1 MAGRS
6 MSRVLVRSFRGT
18 SSDSSMRPP
27 DWVSPPSESS
37 GAGCTVCSGY
47 STPSRAPHTRWP
59 TSSRIRSSW
68 MERCIGLSREA
79 GLPRR
84 PTRTACRG
92 PWSGCAATGQQ
103 LNSAATFLTSVA
115 GVSALT
121 DVILAGACRTPVG
134 KYGRAF
140 RNVEAVRLGSLAVAE
155 AVNRSGLVPADI
167 EEVLMGN
174 VIAAGLGQNPAR
186 QAALFGGLPDRVGA
200 VTVNKVCG
208 SGLQTVMFATDMIRA
223 GSAEVLLAGGMESMS
238 RAPYLVKEA
247 RWGIGINNVP
257 FVDAMV
263 SDGLWDAYN
272 QFHMGITGEIVA
284 EKFHV
289 AREDMDRFAL
299 ESQRRAAS
307 ATQEG
312 RFKEQVVPVEVPG
325 ANRVEI
331 DEGIRTDTS
340 LEKLAKL
347 PPVFREGGQV
357 TAGNASQL
365 SDGAAAM
372 VVMSEDAAERHGVK
386 PLARV
391 VAYNTVGVKPES
403 VMEAPIPG
411 VRKLLKKTGFDV
423 EDIDLFEHNE
433 AYAAASLVVM
443 RELGI
448 PHEKFNVNGGAVAL
462 GHPIGCSGARVLTTL
477 LYAMKDRSA
486 KRGLATLCLG
496 GGNAVTMIVERP

>member
-1 MAGRS
+1 
-6 MSRVLVRSFRGT
+6 
-18 SSDSSMRPP
+18 
-27 DWVSPPSESS
+27 
-37 GAGCTVCSGY
+37 
-47 STPSRAPHTRWP
+47 
-59 TSSRIRSSW
+59 
-68 MERCIGLSREA
+68 
-79 GLPRR
+79 
-84 PTRTACRG
+84 
-92 PWSGCAATGQQ
+92 
-103 LNSAATFLTSVA
+103 
-115 GVSALT
+115 LT
-121 DVILAGACRTPVG
+121 DVVLAGACRTPVG

-140 RNVEAVRLGSLAVAE
+140 RNVEAVKLGSIAVAE

-186 QAALFGGLPDRVGA
+186 QAALFGGLPERVGA

-208 SGLQTVMFATDMIRA
+208 SGMQTVMFASDMIRA

-247 RWGIGINNVP
+247 RWGIGINSVP

-263 SDGLWDAYN
+263 NDGLWDAYN
-272 QFHMGITGEIVA
+272 QYHMGITGELVA

-289 AREDMDRFAL
+289 TREEMDRFAL

-312 RFKEQVVPVEVPG
+312 RFKEQIVPVDVPG
-325 ANRVEI
+325 AARVEV
-331 DEGIRTDTS
+331 DEGIRTDTT
-340 LEKLAKL
+340 LEKLARL
-347 PPVFREGGQV
+347 PPVFRDGGQV

-372 VVMSEDAAERHGVK
+372 VVMSEAAAERHGVT

-391 VAYNTVGVKPES
+391 VDYGTVGVKPED
-403 VMEAPIPG
+403 VMEAPISG
-411 VRKLLKKTGFDV
+411 VRKLLKKTGFSVD
-423 EDIDLFEHNE
+423 DIDLFEHNE
-433 AYAAASLVVM
+433 AYAAASVTVM
-443 RELGI
+443 RELDI
-448 PHEKFNVNGGAVAL
+448 PPQKFNVNGGAVAL

-477 LYAMKDRSA
+477 VYAMKDRGA

-496 GGNAVTMIVERP
+496 GGNAVSMIVERP